1 MIQDLSGRISVFE
14 LAGFPEL
21 IPLLQPVLSLN
32 VFSQTTIAIV
42 LDWSRPLEFV
52 ERLSE
57 WLGALEDFVLELT
70 RESDG
75 EFQQVKHESESLVPT
90 FSVLRPSNNATLRP
104 LEKDYENW
112 KKKTAEYRDVKDSQ
126 LPLEDEVLTHNL
138 GLDLVLICNKVL
150 IFYWFQ
156 NFA

>member
-32 VFSQTTIAIV
+32 AFSQTTIAIL

-90 FSVLRPSNNATLRP
+90 FSVLRHSNNATL
-104 LEKDYENW
+104 
-112 KKKTAEYRDVKDSQ
+112 
-126 LPLEDEVLTHNL
+126 
-138 GLDLVLICNKVL
+138 
-150 IFYWFQ
+150 
-156 NFA
+156 